1 MTQEPDRDAMRPK
14 WMRIEAACKYLDIKP
29 SLLLKKLAD
38 GSGPLCFRRPGSKT
52 RLFFSADLDSWV
64 RNSPVRPLTQSE
76 IERSRKLQ
84 EAADRGREEKRAEQR
99 AKTEEDVSA

>member
-1 MTQEPDRDAMRPK
+1 MTQESDHDAMRPK
-14 WMRIEAACKYLDIKP
+14 WMRLGPACAYLDIKP

-38 GSGPLCFRRPGSKT
+38 GNGPPCHHAPGSRSRRFHT
-52 RLFFSADLDSWV
+52 DDLDSWV

-84 EAADRGREEKRAEQR
+84 EAAERGREEKRAKRRTGSKESVI
-99 AKTEEDVSA
+99 A